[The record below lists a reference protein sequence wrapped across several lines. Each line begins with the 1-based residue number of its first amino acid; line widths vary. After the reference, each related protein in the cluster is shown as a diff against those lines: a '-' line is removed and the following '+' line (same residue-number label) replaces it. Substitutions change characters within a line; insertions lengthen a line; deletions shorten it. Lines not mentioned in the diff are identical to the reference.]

1 MTEGELTS
9 QDGPDGTLSPIIK
22 TIHNVHDSSIGGS
35 LKPDYSTV
43 FSGTSMPLP
52 NLTSR
57 AAATRL
63 GRP

>member
-1 MTEGELTS
+1 MTEGEDTS
-9 QDGPDGTLSPIIK
+9 QDGPNGTLSPIIK
-22 TIHNVHDSSIGGS
+22 TIHNVN
-35 LKPDYSTV
+35 PDDAYSTL